1 MKITVF
7 YGSSRK
13 NGNSEL
19 LAREVLKGFCFDAL
33 HLYDLNIVPIEDKRH
48 DSEGFTVL
56 HDDYDL
62 IIQQILKSDVLV
74 FATPIYWYSMSGSM
88 KVMIDRLSQ
97 AIRDERYPNL
107 KEHLQKV
114 KVIVL
119 AVGGDEPYIKGLP
132 MIQQFNYIFDFL
144 GMSFDHYLLAKGN
157 RPGDVLL
164 DSKAIN
170 ETQMLNKWLQELKNA
185 TRNC

>member
-1 MKITVF
+1 MNITVF

-13 NGNSEL
+13 NANSEL
-19 LAREVLKGFCFDAL
+19 LAKEVLKGFCFDAI

-48 DSEGFTVL
+48 DPEGFTDPQ
-56 HDDYDL
+56 DDYDQ
-62 IIQQILKSDVLV
+62 IIQQILKSRVLV

-97 AIRDERYPNL
+97 AIRDERYPEL

-119 AVGGDEPYIKGLP
+119 AVGGDEPHIKGLP
-132 MIQQFNYIFDFL
+132 MIQQFVYIFDFL
-144 GMSFDHYLLAKGN
+144 GMSFDHYLLAEGN
-157 RPGDVLL
+157 LPGDVLL

-170 ETQMLNKWLQELKNA
+170 ETQILNKWLHELEDA
-185 TRNC
+185 TRSC